1 MKTKFIAI
9 SLGVALLLASNVSS
23 VADASWLSKAME
35 RLETSN
41 AKLHQLGPKRSNIVI
56 IGQGKLL
63 EPLCLMKI

>member
-9 SLGVALLLASNVSS
+9 SLGMALLLASNVSS
-23 VADASWLSKAME
+23 VADASWLSKAMD

-41 AKLHQLGPKRSNIVI
+41 ASFHQLGPKRSNIGI

-63 EPLCLMKI
+63 ELHCLMKI